1 MNYADLMLKRIEPER
16 ERFRKEFSQ
25 PGRIPSFVADGLLPA
40 VIAQEIYNAFPR
52 TEELV
57 LRNTIRERKYVTS
70 EMNKYNPVLKE
81 IVFAFHDPR
90 FVRLIGEITGLR
102 DLEADSLLYAAG
114 ISVMSK
120 GCFLNPHL
128 DNSHDYEKKRY
139 RVLNL
144 LYYVT
149 PGWERECGGHLEL
162 WDQGVKKAGRT
173 IESRFNRL
181 VVMSTFRRSWHSVSP
196 VLAEGTRCCVSNY
209 YFSPH
214 SAERKNYY
222 HVTSFRGRPEEKVK
236 DWVLRG
242 DLLIRNAIGKLW
254 PKGNVSTFHV
264 YKKDKPEEKPSGIQ
278 K

>member
-1 MNYADLMLKRIEPER
+1 MNYADLMLKRIEGER

-25 PGRIPSFVADGLLPA
+25 PGRIPSFVADDLLPA
-40 VIAQEIYNAFPR
+40 VLAQEIYQAFPK
-52 TEELV
+52 TEDLI

-70 EMNKYNPVLKE
+70 EMNEYNSTLKE

-90 FVRLIGEITGLR
+90 FVSLIGEITGLR

-114 ISVMSK
+114 ISAMSK

-149 PGWERECGGHLEL
+149 PGWEKENGGHLEL
-162 WDQGVKKAGRT
+162 WDRGVKQPGRV

-181 VVMSTFRRSWHSVSP
+181 VVMSTFRDSWHSVSP
-196 VLAEGTRCCVSNY
+196 VQAEGARCCVSNY

-214 SAERKNYY
+214 SVEKKNYY

-242 DLLIRNAIGKLW
+242 DLLIRNAIGKMW

-264 YKKDKPEEKPSGIQ
+264 FKSGRKREKTSGVKK
-278 K
+278 